1 MPGPAW
7 DDDDPG
13 DSAMISA
20 NCRDVLRTVQ
30 RDALARADVSER
42 DVRRWHRVLYQGCAV
57 PATAYVGNFRGDTA
71 HHELIDYEVGVGR
84 LLRDGLPEK
93 MGVWARDVSPAVT
106 RFVQALESAMAILD
120 QNIPAGSKPKD
131 AARIGEVIK
140 LAAAAH
146 GEWLRIHPFA
156 NGNGRTA
163 RLIANAIA
171 LRYGLPALIALKP
184 RPAGVQYL
192 RAARNSMGRPPDFQ
206 SDYYQA
212 VAAFTMYVRQTIG
225 IG

>member
-1 MPGPAW
+1 MPGPSW

-13 DSAMISA
+13 DATRIST
-20 NCRDVLRTVQ
+20 NCHQVLRKIQ
-30 RDALARADVSER
+30 RDAQARAGISEVDAR
-42 DVRRWHRVLYQGCAV
+42 EWHRLLYQGCAV
-57 PATAYVGNFRGDTA
+57 PSTIYVGNFRGDAA
-71 HHELIDYEVGVGR
+71 HHELADYEVGIGR
-84 LLRDGLPEK
+84 RLSDGYPEK
-93 MGVWARDVSPAVT
+93 MGVWARDVAPTVS
-106 RFVQALESAMAILD
+106 RFFQALGSALPVLD
-120 QNIPAGSKPKD
+120 QNIPPGSKPQD
-131 AARIGEVIK
+131 AAAIGEVIT

-171 LRYGLPALIALKP
+171 LRYGLPAIVALKP

-192 RAARNSMGRPPDFQ
+192 MAAQSSMGRPPDFQ
-206 SDYYQA
+206 SDYHQA

-225 IG
+225 IP